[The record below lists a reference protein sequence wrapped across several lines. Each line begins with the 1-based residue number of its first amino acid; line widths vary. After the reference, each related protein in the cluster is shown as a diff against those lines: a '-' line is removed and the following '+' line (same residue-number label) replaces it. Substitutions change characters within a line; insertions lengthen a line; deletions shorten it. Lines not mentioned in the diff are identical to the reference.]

1 MNDEFKLQVTPKE
14 GDSGLSLSKVRSGL
28 IARGRKDAEMLAALA
43 EAESELA
50 PESEIKR
57 LHDLYDL
64 HVSDDGRSLEVLR
77 QDAKRGDAKSQ
88 YLIAESPGRHPGPQ
102 VEPMKWLRKAAE
114 QDFAPAQFRLGAMYD
129 GDLFARMASLGWFA
143 DLLPPCLIGVRAG
156 RLPDRIS

>member
-77 QDAKRGDAKSQ
+77 HDAKRGRREVAVP
-88 YLIAESPGRHPGPQ
+88 YR
-102 VEPMKWLRKAAE
+102 RKPRSTPRSTSRANE
-114 QDFAPAQFRLGAMYD
+114 
-129 GDLFARMASLGWFA
+129 MAS
-143 DLLPPCLIGVRAG
+143 
-156 RLPDRIS
+156 